1 MAKTH
6 TRYVCQECGRVAAT
20 YMGKCPQCG
29 SFNSMVEE
37 VIHDEPVAKS
47 TAVRGLTGR
56 SSPRSIGDV
65 SSDAEDR
72 IHLPIGEFARVL
84 GGGIVPGSIVLVGGD
99 PGIGKC
105 VTGDTRI
112 LDPLTG
118 DFFSIRE
125 WAQGQRRVLA
135 LDEESLRLQSVPI
148 SAFFNRGRRPIVQIQ
163 TELGRTL
170 KCTPD
175 HPLLAPDGWAPADS
189 FKPGD
194 RIAAPRA
201 LPHFGTQ
208 PLPEAKVKLIAY
220 ILSDGSAQSS
230 IGVTNSLPEVAHDME
245 EIASAFGMR
254 VVSYAKRSNQAI
266 QYRFVSM
273 KGQRSIARS
282 DIALALRAVQKQRQI
297 RWAEWARS
305 AQISYA
311 LLNVWRRGEA
321 APRADDLQR
330 LAQAVDLSI
339 EELAPEARSQAEK
352 STPIARYLAE
362 IGLRY
367 TRAANKTIP
376 ACIFRLPRN
385 ELALFLKTLFTC
397 DGSVYINQYGQPGVS
412 YSTISQRL
420 AEDVQHLL
428 LRFGISA
435 KLRTKHMQVN
445 EKPYFAYEVTFL
457 GVPQVQHF
465 IREIGILGRENISRR
480 IREMKVP
487 VLPSTQRDTIPT
499 GVNFWKLLQS
509 VDPYSSL
516 KKINHLAGTSFHP
529 ERPNGPLSRYTVAKL
544 ANTYPLPRLEAL
556 AFGDVLWDTIKSVT
570 PAGEAEVFD
579 LSVPGKHNF
588 VANDLIIH
596 NSTLTL
602 QMAIEMAATQRVL
615 YVSGEESERQIKM
628 RAIRLSQSVGAQR
641 DGQGPNAKRDA
652 AVPLPKNLLLVTETN
667 LEIILNHIS
676 EVKPDLLIVD
686 SIQTVYLSNMDSSAG
701 SVSQV
706 RECSSQLRELAKT
719 SGISVF
725 VIGHVTK
732 EGTIAGPRV
741 LEHIVDTVL
750 YLEGD
755 RFQAYR
761 LLRSVKNRFGA
772 TSEVGVF
779 EMREGGLAE
788 VTNPSE
794 AFLAERMINAAGSA
808 IAVTMEGTRPIL
820 VEIQGLTS
828 PTQFGNARR
837 TANGV
842 DFNRLLLIAAVL
854 TRRVGLKLGEQDV
867 FVNVVGGLQIDE
879 PAADLA
885 IAAAIASSW
894 RDIPVK
900 AEAVLIAEIGLAGE
914 LRMPGQMQARLREA
928 QKLGFKTAIVPKA
941 LRKGEPYPTGIEIIE
956 VRSIQQALDAA
967 LNVQRELPQG
977 RKVA

>member
-6 TRYVCQECGRVAAT
+6 TRYVCQECGRVAAS

-37 VIHDEPVAKS
+37 VIHDEPAAKG

-56 SSPRSIGDV
+56 SSPRAIGDI
-65 SSDAEDR
+65 SGDAEDR

-99 PGIGKC
+99 PGIGK
-105 VTGDTRI
+105 
-112 LDPLTG
+112 
-118 DFFSIRE
+118 
-125 WAQGQRRVLA
+125 
-135 LDEESLRLQSVPI
+135 
-148 SAFFNRGRRPIVQIQ
+148 
-163 TELGRTL
+163 
-170 KCTPD
+170 
-175 HPLLAPDGWAPADS
+175 
-189 FKPGD
+189 
-194 RIAAPRA
+194 
-201 LPHFGTQ
+201 
-208 PLPEAKVKLIAY
+208 
-220 ILSDGSAQSS
+220 
-230 IGVTNSLPEVAHDME
+230 
-245 EIASAFGMR
+245 
-254 VVSYAKRSNQAI
+254 
-266 QYRFVSM
+266 
-273 KGQRSIARS
+273 
-282 DIALALRAVQKQRQI
+282 
-297 RWAEWARS
+297 
-305 AQISYA
+305 
-311 LLNVWRRGEA
+311 
-321 APRADDLQR
+321 
-330 LAQAVDLSI
+330 
-339 EELAPEARSQAEK
+339 
-352 STPIARYLAE
+352 
-362 IGLRY
+362 
-367 TRAANKTIP
+367 
-376 ACIFRLPRN
+376 
-385 ELALFLKTLFTC
+385 
-397 DGSVYINQYGQPGVS
+397 
-412 YSTISQRL
+412 
-420 AEDVQHLL
+420 
-428 LRFGISA
+428 
-435 KLRTKHMQVN
+435 
-445 EKPYFAYEVTFL
+445 
-457 GVPQVQHF
+457 
-465 IREIGILGRENISRR
+465 
-480 IREMKVP
+480 
-487 VLPSTQRDTIPT
+487 
-499 GVNFWKLLQS
+499 
-509 VDPYSSL
+509 
-516 KKINHLAGTSFHP
+516 
-529 ERPNGPLSRYTVAKL
+529 
-544 ANTYPLPRLEAL
+544 
-556 AFGDVLWDTIKSVT
+556 
-570 PAGEAEVFD
+570 
-579 LSVPGKHNF
+579 
-588 VANDLIIH
+588 
-596 NSTLTL
+596 STLML
-602 QMAIEMAATQRVL
+602 QMAMEMGIKKRVL

-628 RAIRLSQSVGAQR
+628 RAVRLN
-641 DGQGPNAKRDA
+641 GQKE
-652 AVPLPKNLLLVTETN
+652 LPQNLLLVTETN

-808 IAVTMEGTRPIL
+808 IAVTMEGTRPLL

-854 TRRVGLKLGEQDV
+854 TRRVGLKLSEQDV

-885 IAAAIASSW
+885 VAAAIASSW
-894 RDIPVK
+894 RDVSVK
-900 AEAVLIAEIGLAGE
+900 ADSVLIAEIGLAGE
-914 LRMPGQMQARLREA
+914 LRMPGQLQARLREA
-928 QKLGFKTAIVPKA
+928 QKLGFRTAIVPKA
-941 LRKGEPYPTGIEIIE
+941 LRKGEPYPNGIEIVE
-956 VRSIQQALDAA
+956 VRSIQQALDVA
-967 LNVQRELPQG
+967 LNVQREIPQG